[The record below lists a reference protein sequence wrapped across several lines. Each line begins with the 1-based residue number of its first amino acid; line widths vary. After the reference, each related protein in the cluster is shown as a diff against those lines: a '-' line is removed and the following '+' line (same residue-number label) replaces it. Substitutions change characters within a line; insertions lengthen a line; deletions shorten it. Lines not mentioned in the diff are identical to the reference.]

1 MNIGG
6 SIYLG
11 VVESRHDPLKLGRHQ
26 VRVFGVHSEKITDI
40 PTRSLPWAITISTGS
55 MSGIGSS
62 PIYIEGTV
70 VYLFFQDGD
79 SKQMP
84 VIIGSMQG
92 APMEKIPFPGGDQA
106 EEDPGFVIP
115 TETRVIPVDAKV
127 EPEYT
132 YSGTSYL
139 DEIKSQ
145 SSDSDGSTGSANSNT
160 YLTSSIFGVDFTII
174 RSYEQGL
181 AILKELTLNYYA
193 LIEKNKLLGYDKAVD
208 EALTLVAYN
217 QYRLAKELSWS
228 LYPRDFKATTNIA
241 LIPDSEKNFA
251 LTITDYF

>member
-40 PTRSLPWAITISTGS
+40 PTDSLPWAITISTGS

-92 APMEKIPFPGGDQA
+92 APMEKTPFPGGDQA

-132 YSGTSYL
+132 YSGASYL

-145 SSDSDGSTGSANSNT
+145 SSDSDGSSSSS
-160 YLTSSIFGVDFTII
+160 YVTSSIFSAKSTII
-174 RSYEQGL
+174 SSYEQ
-181 AILKELTLNYYA
+181 AKA
-193 LIEKNKLLGYDKAVD
+193 LIHELGD
-208 EALTLVAYN
+208 N
-217 QYRLAKELSWS
+217 F
-228 LYPRDFKATTNIA
+228 FKVIDLKRN
-241 LIPDSEKNFA
+241 LGG
-251 LTITDYF
+251 TITDTLNKSLSLISTNQQALITAVTTGIYPFTYTTITEVTNWNYDIPDINYFF